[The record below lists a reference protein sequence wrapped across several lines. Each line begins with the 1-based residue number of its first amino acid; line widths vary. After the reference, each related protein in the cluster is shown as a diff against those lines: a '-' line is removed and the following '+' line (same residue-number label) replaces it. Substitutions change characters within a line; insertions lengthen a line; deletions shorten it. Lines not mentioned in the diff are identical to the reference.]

1 MLYND
6 LLRNTTLSTDYG
18 VKEVDEIGVVKGLTQ
33 AQEKEIGKLHGFT
46 YNEDK
51 KQTQSKKSETDSKDN
66 KETKT
71 ESKNEPKKQST
82 KTQQNKTTPKKTTTT
97 KTTDNKTTKT
107 TNTKQSK

>member
-1 MLYND
+1 MLHND

-51 KQTQSKKSETDSKDN
+51 KQSQKQPKKSETDSKDN

-71 ESKNEPKKQST
+71 ESKNESKKQST
-82 KTQQNKTTPKKTTTT
+82 KTQQNKTTTT
-97 KTTDNKTTKT
+97 KTTANKTTKT
-107 TNTKQSK
+107 TDTKQSK

>member
-51 KQTQSKKSETDSKDN
+51 KQTQSKKSETDSKD
-66 KETKT
+66 
-71 ESKNEPKKQST
+71 EPKKQST

-97 KTTDNKTTKT
+97 KTTANKATKT

>member
-51 KQTQSKKSETDSKDN
+51 KQTQSKKSETDSKD
-66 KETKT
+66 
-71 ESKNEPKKQST
+71 EPKKQST

-97 KTTDNKTTKT
+97 KTTANKTTKT

>member
-51 KQTQSKKSETDSKDN
+51 KQTQSKKSETDSKD
-66 KETKT
+66 
-71 ESKNEPKKQST
+71 EPKKQST
-82 KTQQNKTTPKKTTTT
+82 KTQQSKTTPKKTTTT
-97 KTTDNKTTKT
+97 KTTANKTTKT

>member
-51 KQTQSKKSETDSKDN
+51 KQTQSKKSETYSKD
-66 KETKT
+66 
-71 ESKNEPKKQST
+71 EPKKQST

-97 KTTDNKTTKT
+97 KTTANKTTKT

>member
-66 KETKT
+66 KE
-71 ESKNEPKKQST
+71 SKNEPKKQST